1 MNFRKK
7 ICDFYFN
14 ILTAYTMCGRFGEN
28 DESGGKGECGKRREH
43 PALYTMPGDRE
54 SSNLLG
60 DNHTIA
66 CGIPGK
72 NGGEVH

>member
-28 DESGGKGECGKRREH
+28 DKGGGEGECFKRCEH
-43 PALYTMPGDRE
+43 PTLYTMPGDRE
-54 SSNLLG
+54 SSNLLR
-60 DNHTIA
+60 DNHAVA
-66 CGIPGK
+66 CGISRK
-72 NGGEVH
+72 NGGEVR